1 MNDNGLGL
9 DNPVMWDLL
18 VAGLLKNLVFR
29 GPIGGGDEPKPIN
42 PASLILASAI
52 SSVLTSGFPNPE
64 GDGPDPNG
72 PWGPVIRNIFVAVG
86 VAQLASTFTDAG
98 MRRQFQGMAAKA
110 IGAQAERLAQA
121 TG

>member
-9 DNPVMWDLL
+9 DNPVMWDLF

-29 GPIGGGDEPKPIN
+29 GPVGGGDEPKPIN
-42 PASLILASAI
+42 PASLILATAV
-52 SSVLTSGFPNPE
+52 SSVLTSGFPNPD

-72 PWGPVIRNIFVAVG
+72 PWGPVIRDIFVAVG
-86 VAQLASTFTDAG
+86 VAQLGSIMTDKAMG
-98 MRRQFQGMAAKA
+98 RHFQGMAAKA

-121 TG
+121 VG